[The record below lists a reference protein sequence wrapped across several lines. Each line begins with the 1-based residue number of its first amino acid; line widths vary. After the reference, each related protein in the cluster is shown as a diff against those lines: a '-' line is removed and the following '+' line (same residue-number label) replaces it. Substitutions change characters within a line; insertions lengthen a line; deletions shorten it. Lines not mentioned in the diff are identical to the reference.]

1 MTMNTMKILLAS
13 SFALVATGAF
23 ADAAEPGISEWSTFS
38 DSTSRAQVVAEMREA
53 TRLGLIPAGEGDIP
67 VATAEQEQ
75 LIAAA
80 RRDVEP
86 QLAKSESD
94 VEG

>member
-1 MTMNTMKILLAS
+1 MTMNTVKIILAS
-13 SFALVATGAF
+13 SLALVATAAF

-53 TRLGLIPAGEGDIP
+53 TRRGLIPAGEGDIP

-80 RRDVEP
+80 RRDVEA

>member
-1 MTMNTMKILLAS
+1 MNTMKIILAS